1 MQFTHLVGA
10 LYATPGAVDVALMTA
25 IVAVLAGMYRMR
37 RYARAALVYNRHP
50 NPAQQDEAP

>member
-1 MQFTHLVGA
+1 MQFTHLVGG
-10 LYATPGAVDVALMTA
+10 LFATPGVVDVALMTA

-50 NPAQQDEAP
+50 DPAEQEEAP